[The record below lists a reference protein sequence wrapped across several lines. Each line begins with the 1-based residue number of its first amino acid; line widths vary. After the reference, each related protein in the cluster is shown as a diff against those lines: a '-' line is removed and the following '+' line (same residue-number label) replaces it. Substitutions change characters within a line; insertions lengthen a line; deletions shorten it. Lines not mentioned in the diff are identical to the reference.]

1 MTSYDIICH
10 HMPSSTCLG
19 CCPFLILK
27 VKCFKDYSSLPF
39 WYGQE
44 DVGRQTIS
52 LWVHTCEI
60 KSYIPSNKCTYIVD
74 CCKPILLSPRME
86 VPSLPMTLLGIVPP
100 PKPLVIRPFSVTGGE
115 APSKISVGT
124 RNGAMI

>member
-1 MTSYDIICH
+1 
-10 HMPSSTCLG
+10 MPSYAIINMFRMLSIPNTESEVL
-19 CCPFLILK
+19 P
-27 VKCFKDYSSLPF
+27 SLPF